1 MIETIEESKC
11 CPRCNET
18 KLLTEF
24 GVCRARKDNLN
35 LYCKLCA
42 REKVY
47 QGRQGLREYKAQRP
61 KRKESVKSRKKP
73 ITDGSID
80 AGLLLLSL
88 ATPRGITQTL
98 DDIAYVCGCSRSFIG
113 QIETDAIRKLRQSN
127 AVSKL
132 RDFITVRKK
141 AA

>member
-1 MIETIEESKC
+1 MIEESKH

-24 GVCRARKDNLN
+24 GICRARKDGMN

-47 QGRQGLREYKAQRP
+47 EGRTALDRKQSVKARKKAQ
-61 KRKESVKSRKKP
+61 KP

-88 ATPRGITQTL
+88 ATPRGITRTL
-98 DDIAYVCGCSRSFIG
+98 DDIAYVCGCSRSHIE
-113 QIETDAIRKLRQSN
+113 QIQINAIKR
-127 AVSKL
+127 L
-132 RDFITVRKK
+132 RDPRVAARLQDFI